1 MDALL
6 TLLQLYDSN
15 FPSGA
20 YAHSLGLETYIQ
32 DGRVRDAKTFREYLE
47 AHLRGPLVYTDGFA
61 FRIVHEAAQEHDF
74 DRIASVDE
82 RLYVNNVPQETRT
95 AACRMGTRLVMMART
110 LFPDDALL
118 MEYAQGVR
126 KGHVHGH
133 PAVVYG
139 LAAYAAGV
147 EMSLGLAGYL
157 YSSLAVQ
164 VQNGVRAIPLG
175 QTDGQLLL
183 LALRAQIPDSVSR
196 VLQLQDCDFGAV
208 SPGLE
213 MAQLRH
219 NQLHVRIFMSK
230 SSGGM
235 AGWTRCVLV
244 LGGRLAPARPCWWI
258 N

>member
-1 MDALL
+1 MTVDMLDALL

-32 DGRVRDAKTFREYLE
+32 DGRVCDAATFREYLE
-47 AHLRGPLVYTDGFA
+47 AYLRGPLVYTDGFA
-61 FRIVHEAAQEHDF
+61 FRIVHEAAADHDF
-74 DRIASVDE
+74 GRIASVDE
-82 RLYVNNVPQETRT
+82 RLYVNNVPQETRG
-95 AACRMGTRLVMMART
+95 AACRMGTRLVVTARS
-110 LFPDDALL
+110 LFPEDTLL
-118 MEYAQGVR
+118 REYAEGVR
-126 KGHVHGH
+126 AGRVHGH

-139 LAAYAAGV
+139 LAAHAAGID
-147 EMSLGLAGYL
+147 MPLGLAGYL

-183 LALRAQIPDSVSR
+183 FALRAQIPDSVSR

-219 NQLHVRIFMSK
+219 SQVHVRIFMS
-230 SSGGM
+230 
-235 AGWTRCVLV
+235 
-244 LGGRLAPARPCWWI
+244 
-258 N
+258 